1 MSREY
6 SAVAADGGIAGSGCD
21 PCDVLAALFLRR
33 QAHFTGALS
42 NGRKYSGA
50 FAPTVAAG

>member
-1 MSREY
+1 M
-6 SAVAADGGIAGSGCD
+6 AVSGCD
-21 PCDVLAALFLRR
+21 PCDALAALFLRH